1 MAFTFRRCLDGSV
14 PLAEH
19 VLQSNI
25 SAVIG
30 SLLYISSG
38 YVTNATPGNCTTGTV
53 VGVCDKT
60 IDNSGGSAG
69 DYAMPMIVNPSVVY
83 EVLTTGTPAQSQIFT
98 SVDLGATC
106 LLIDE
111 DDPKTDGAG
120 VVKIRKLIN
129 ATTLLVEASINFAS
143 PTAA

>member
-14 PLAEH
+14 PMAED
-19 VLQSNI
+19 VLMSNV
-25 SAVIG
+25 SVVIG

-38 YVTNATPGNCTTGTV
+38 YVTNATPSSCTTGTV

-69 DYAMPMIVNPSVVY
+69 DYAMPMIVNPSTVY

-98 SVDLGATC
+98 NVDLGSTC

-111 DDPKTDGAG
+111 DDPKTDKAG
-120 VVKIRKLIN
+120 IVKIRKLIN
-129 ATTLLVEASINFAS
+129 ATTLLVEASINFAT
-143 PTAA
+143 PTDA